1 MSGCCLRALRDLK
14 CEKLKENSNLLFYY
28 TNSFLLSVKLQIN
41 LLKIHLYEWY
51 LWVSW
56 SNTLVITK
64 YIFIIYGFNFQWSS
78 IALASDN
85 EVRIWHSFIS
95 YKSYSLQHNQI
106 TSSIITIVLNVKF

>member
-51 LWVSW
+51 LWVS
-56 SNTLVITK
+56 
-64 YIFIIYGFNFQWSS
+64 
-78 IALASDN
+78 
-85 EVRIWHSFIS
+85 
-95 YKSYSLQHNQI
+95 
-106 TSSIITIVLNVKF
+106 